1 LNILWDFD
9 GTLFDT
15 YPAYSN
21 IFSQVL
27 GELVDKKE
35 IYETL
40 KISFSH
46 AVHHFGIKENQIKK
60 MDALESQLAPNDIK
74 PFENVEEILKFA
86 NKNVIMTH
94 KDRKGV
100 LSILE
105 YYGWDKYFADMVTID
120 DGFPRKPNPSAYK
133 YLHEKHDIDLVIGDR
148 EIDLIPAKEL
158 GIATCIFQN
167 KNVYA
172 DYYLSSYADFFK
184 LGKDLLIHKSIGER
198 GKGETI

>member
-1 LNILWDFD
+1 MNILWDFD

-27 GELVDKKE
+27 GETVDKKE

-46 AVHHFGIKENQIKK
+46 AAQYYSLSENQIREINI
-60 MDALESQLAPNDIK
+60 LESKLAPNDIK
-74 PFENVEEILKFA
+74 PFEKVEEVLQFA

-94 KDRKGV
+94 KDRRGV

-105 YYGWDKYFADMVTID
+105 YYGWDKYFDDIVTID
-120 DGFPRKPNPSAYK
+120 DGFPRKPNSSAYK
-133 YLHEKHDIDLVIGDR
+133 YLHEKHHIDLAIGDR

-167 KNVYA
+167 PNVDA
-172 DYYLSSYADFFK
+172 DYCLSDYSDFFK
-184 LGKDLLIHKSIGER
+184 IVKQNNHK
-198 GKGETI
+198 